1 MKPRF
6 WTWLTILIAL
16 ALAGAGIGYFL
27 IAQGSTT
34 AGRAVWVLALLAVD
48 VWAGLGL
55 WWWRDRAWV
64 NKLGRLIVFWL
75 VCGLLL
81 ALLLALGFTTAAIV
95 VGGIWAMTTAFFVGL
110 ELLRLL
116 LSPGYA
122 TLGIARTLLDEAIR
136 MRLGLVFVVMVV
148 VMVAILPFTTGSET
162 RLQYRLESFLT
173 YALTVVSTLLAVM
186 TILLAVRTVSSELQ
200 ERQAFLT
207 LTKPVGRLRYLAGKW
222 LGIMA
227 LNLLLLTVA
236 GVGVVAFVRVLE
248 RQPAMD
254 RLDREAV
261 QQQVLTARESATP
274 MPVEGSGLAAAF
286 ARRVEELRLREPE
299 IFGRP
304 GSPLT
309 ELPDAERDIIY
320 DQVYRDWLTLGQRDT
335 TTYRFTGLAD
345 AKAVAPS
352 VQLRLKPKAAGPL
365 DDERLQLS
373 FRINDRPFVDP
384 RTGGAIPRIR
394 DDTFHTFDIP
404 TEDIRDDGSI
414 DIAITNEA
422 GEGTPQPTISFNPKD
437 GMELFYRV
445 GGFVPNVARGLVILW
460 VRLGFLAMLGLA
472 AATFLGFPVACLLS
486 FLVYLT
492 AVGSGYLAESLT
504 SYASLQTQQADWW
517 SAIGIVFEKFR
528 GEIAAGKYWD
538 AFKVL
543 VRLVGEAFTLVV
555 PSFED
560 YNPTPQ
566 VAYGRAVPWSSVGG
580 AVLKVGLFW
589 TGVVALIAG
598 YIFHRRELA
607 RVTV

>member
-6 WTWLTILIAL
+6 WTWLIILAAL
-16 ALAGAGIGYFL
+16 VLTGGGIGYFL
-27 IAQGSTT
+27 FAQGSTT

-148 VMVAILPFTTGSET
+148 VMVAILPFTTGGET

-254 RLDREAV
+254 PLDRAAV
-261 QQQVLTARESATP
+261 QEQVLTARHVATP
-274 MPVEGSGLAAAF
+274 VPVDRDGLA
-286 ARRVEELRLREPE
+286 RSVETRIGELQVRDPGTFGPPGTPLDDATMDNIRL
-299 IFGRP
+299 
-304 GSPLT
+304 
-309 ELPDAERDIIY
+309 
-320 DQVYRDWLTLGQRDT
+320 QVYRDWLTLGFRDT
-335 TTYRFTGLAD
+335 TTYRFTGLSD
-345 AKAVAPS
+345 AKAVAPT

-365 DDERLQLS
+365 DDERVQLS
-373 FRINDRPFVDP
+373 FRVNDRPYVDP
-384 RTGGAIPRIR
+384 RTGGDVPRIR
-394 DDTFHTFDIP
+394 DDTFHTFYLTTDL
-404 TEDIRDDGSI
+404 IRDDGSI
-414 DIAITNEA
+414 DIAITSGGNDA
-422 GEGTPQPTISFNPKD
+422 PPQPTISFNPKD

-528 GEIAAGKYWD
+528 SEIAEGKYWD

-566 VAYGRAVPWSSVGG
+566 VAYGRAVPWSSVVG

>member
-6 WTWLTILIAL
+6 WTWLIILAAL
-16 ALAGAGIGYFL
+16 VLTGGGIGYFL
-27 IAQGSTT
+27 FAQGSTT

-81 ALLLALGFTTAAIV
+81 ALLLALGFTTAAII
-95 VGGIWAMTTAFFVGL
+95 VGGVWAMTTAFFVGL

-148 VMVAILPFTTGSET
+148 VMVAILPFTTGGET

-254 RLDREAV
+254 PLDRAAV
-261 QQQVLTARESATP
+261 QEQVLTARHVAR
-274 MPVEGSGLAAAF
+274 PVPVDANGLARA
-286 ARRVEELRLREPE
+286 VETRIDELQVRDPGTFGPPGTPLDDATLENIRL
-299 IFGRP
+299 
-304 GSPLT
+304 
-309 ELPDAERDIIY
+309 
-320 DQVYRDWLTLGQRDT
+320 QVYRDWLTLGFRDT
-335 TTYRFTGLAD
+335 TTYRFTGLSD
-345 AKAVAPS
+345 AKAVAPT
-352 VQLRLKPKAAGPL
+352 VQLRLKPKAAGAL
-365 DDERLQLS
+365 DDERVQLS
-373 FRINDRPFVDP
+373 FRVNDRPYIDP
-384 RTGGAIPRIR
+384 RTGGDVPRIR
-394 DDTFHTFDIP
+394 DDTFHTFYLTTDL
-404 TEDIRDDGSI
+404 IRDDGTI
-414 DIAITNEA
+414 DIAITSGGNDA
-422 GEGTPQPTISFNPKD
+422 PPQPTLSFNPKD

-445 GGFVPNVARGLVILW
+445 GGFVPNVARGLAILW

-528 GEIAAGKYWD
+528 SEIAEGEYWD